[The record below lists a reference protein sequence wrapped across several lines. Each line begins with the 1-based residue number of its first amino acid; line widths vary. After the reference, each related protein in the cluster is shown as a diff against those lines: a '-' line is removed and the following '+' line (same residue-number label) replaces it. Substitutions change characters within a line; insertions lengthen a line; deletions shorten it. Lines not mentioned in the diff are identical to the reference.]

1 MLLLTFPDAATQR
14 RALGRA
20 SMYLEDP
27 EHRGRVAKALPAGAR
42 GGVAN
47 YSGHNA
53 RVRELVAFYNDAR
66 GDDGRGAWEDERAMM
81 EALVDAGVVRKEKC
95 GRVSV
100 SAEWSRGRGRDEW
113 GDGEPST
120 TRRDVVPEACVIAV
134 CASGDAREVQD
145 ALLHEAMHGLWYA
158 RDDFARWCYDFY
170 LGDALDD
177 AERAAWVEFLR
188 ELRYDVSVEEIVV
201 NEFQAYMATERVLF
215 GPDACAAK
223 SSSSKKSSGGRRRA
237 VVRRMI
243 SWTRRISRRTRPG
256 RRERAR
262 WPYTPETRSRRSPP
276 RRRRSEVREG
286 IRPTRRVRR
295 RRARRRDKNRNTI
308 SQNRPSRTTD
318 RASPRVTARLVP
330 LSRPR
335 SRTRR

>member
-1 MLLLTFPDAATQR
+1 MGRDRARLLPTTDLDAYVAGLTTRVASSDSRASSASRGDGKAPRVARWVGNEKVLLLTFPDAATQR

-20 SMYLEDP
+20 SMYIEDP
-27 EHRGRVAKALPAGAR
+27 DHRGRVAEALPAGAR

-53 RVRELVAFYNDAR
+53 RVRELVEFYNAAR
-66 GDDGRGAWEDERAMM
+66 GDDGDGAWDDERAMM

-100 SAEWSRGRGRDEW
+100 SAEWSRRNGWDGGWDGGGW
-113 GDGEPST
+113 DGEDAPPPT
-120 TRRDVVPEACVIAV
+120 RDVVPEACVIAV

-177 AERAAWVEFLR
+177 AERATWVEFLR

-215 GPDACAAK
+215 GPDAACAGK
-223 SSSSKKSSGGRRRA
+223 SSSSSSKKSNAGGRRGVDALAAMQRKFCDA
-237 VVRRMI
+237 ARDVVHD
-243 SWTRRISRRTRPG
+243 
-256 RRERAR
+256 
-262 WPYTPETRSRRSPP
+262 PP
-276 RRRRSEVREG
+276 RCGNLTV
-286 IRPTRRVRR
+286 VW
-295 RRARRRDKNRNTI
+295 I
-308 SQNRPSRTTD
+308 S
-318 RASPRVTARLVP
+318 
-330 LSRPR
+330 
-335 SRTRR
+335 